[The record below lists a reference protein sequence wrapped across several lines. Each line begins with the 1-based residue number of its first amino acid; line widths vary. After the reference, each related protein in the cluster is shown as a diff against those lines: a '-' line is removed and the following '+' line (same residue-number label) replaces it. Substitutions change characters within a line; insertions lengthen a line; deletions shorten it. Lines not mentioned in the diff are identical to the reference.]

1 MIIDPDKLI
10 AVLQTAALGVA
21 GLFVVLF
28 VNSFFSRRISLN
40 YEVRARRYI
49 ARKSYNLVFYFFFHA
64 VMAIA
69 LVQMG
74 AVVIWAGVLMGM
86 GIVSDFVQAVLFAG
100 SCYTTLGIVSDIA
113 QDHWRLMPILIAL
126 SGIFSLAL
134 STANVVGMAPMYR
147 KAWFAKHARRVR
159 EILEAE
165 HLDPTEVG
173 LGYLVED
180 DIDRRS

>member
-1 MIIDPDKLI
+1 MTLIPDNVI
-10 AVLQTAALGVA
+10 AVLETAALGVA
-21 GLFVVLF
+21 GLFLVLAM
-28 VNSFFSRRISLN
+28 NSFFSRRISLK

-49 ARKSYNLVFYFFFHA
+49 ARKRYNFALYFFFHA
-64 VMAIA
+64 VLSIV
-69 LVQMG
+69 LVQIG
-74 AVVIWAGVLMGM
+74 AIVIWAGVLMGM
-86 GIVSDFVQAVLFAG
+86 GIVPDVVQALLFAG
-100 SCYTTLGIVSDIA
+100 SCYTTLGFVSDIA
-113 QDHWRLMPILIAL
+113 QDHWRLMPILIAI